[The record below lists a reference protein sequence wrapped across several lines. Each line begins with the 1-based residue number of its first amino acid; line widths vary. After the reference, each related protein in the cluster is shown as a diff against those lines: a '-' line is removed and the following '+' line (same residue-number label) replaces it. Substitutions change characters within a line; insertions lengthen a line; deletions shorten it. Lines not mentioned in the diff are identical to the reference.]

1 MNIPVR
7 SRCHRILRHAK
18 NYHCLL
24 PDKDYFE
31 PEYAKKQYPIHLD
44 ADELIIGIYENIP
57 GDDLASQDIVPEDI
71 RDNIVIT
78 DQALHLCS
86 QTNSEK
92 IYFKDIV
99 ALDGPENKIND
110 LTIHLT
116 LKSKKIVNIPILY
129 MGEARN
135 GCYSKDAFLF
145 WSFLI
150 QVVIDQSKLAYQED
164 SIVLKKVNE
173 KHVNTDF

>member
-1 MNIPVR
+1 
-7 SRCHRILRHAK
+7 
-18 NYHCLL
+18 LL
-24 PDKDYFE
+24 PDKDYFDA
-31 PEYAKKQYPIHLD
+31 EYAKKQYPIHLN
-44 ADELIIGIYENIP
+44 ADELIIGVYENTP
-57 GDDLASQDIVPEDI
+57 GNDLTSHDVVLEDI

-129 MGEARN
+129 TGTTNRGN
-135 GCYSKDAFLF
+135 YIKDVFGV

-150 QVVIDQSKLAYQED
+150 QVAIDQSKLAYQED
-164 SIVLKKVNE
+164 SIVSQKS
-173 KHVNTDF
+173 